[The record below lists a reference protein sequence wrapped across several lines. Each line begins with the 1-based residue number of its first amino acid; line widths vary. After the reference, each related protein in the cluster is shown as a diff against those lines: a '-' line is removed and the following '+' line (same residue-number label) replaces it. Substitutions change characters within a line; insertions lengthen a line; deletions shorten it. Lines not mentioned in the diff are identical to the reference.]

1 MKRSAPLLWISFGLV
16 SLTLSIV
23 LMSDFAVDLV
33 PNQAAEIFHY
43 RQKYSEA
50 LAVQY
55 SLLAERGDSRA
66 IQEAFSLLVERHD
79 DILSAAV
86 VLANGETLATAGR
99 HHDYWNQPPG
109 DSSTPDHIQIPI
121 FNSTE
126 RWGTVQLRFRA
137 LDERG
142 WLSWLK
148 DPWIQF
154 LGLIVCSGFTGYFLY
169 MKRTLRQLDPSS
181 VVPMRVKTAF
191 DVLTEGVVLL
201 DNGERIVLANRAFG
215 VVVGRDPNDL
225 VGKRLDGFGWLSV
238 PSGASLVLFPWQAA
252 RKHKCLEIDFPM
264 SLADSSGKSMKFRVN
279 CTPILSDEKQVQG
292 VLVSLDDVTQLEET
306 IFALE
311 SSKAEMESLAMRD
324 PLTGIFN
331 RRALFEAFEDLYS
344 VSFSDSRDFGCI
356 MADIDHFKSFND
368 RFGHAVGDQVIQVVA
383 NILSATIRPTDIIGR
398 YGGEEFCILLPGEGP
413 EETAIAAERLR
424 LAISAR
430 ASEAVR
436 TTGDRR
442 ITMSFGVS
450 CLSWGAPDSL
460 ELVDQADK
468 ALYAA
473 KQAGRNQVG
482 QWTREGA
489 VAGLPI
495 RLEVESSSEFH
506 GHAVNV

>member
-1 MKRSAPLLWISFGLV
+1 MKRPTPLLWISFGLV
-16 SLTLSIV
+16 SLTLSIL
-23 LMSDFAVDLV
+23 LMSDLAVDLI
-33 PNQAAEIFHY
+33 PNPAVQIFEY

-55 SLLAERGDSRA
+55 SLLAEKGDSRGV
-66 IQEAFSLLVERHD
+66 QEAFDLLVERND

-86 VLANGETLATAGR
+86 ILANGETLALAGR
-99 HHDYWNQPPG
+99 HQEVWEQPPG

-126 RWGTVQLRFRA
+126 PWGTVQLRFRS
-137 LDERG
+137 LDDGG

-148 DPWIQF
+148 DPWVQF
-154 LGLIVCSGFTGYFLY
+154 LGLVVGSGFMGYFLY

-181 VVPMRVKTAF
+181 VVPMRVKAAF
-191 DVLTEGVVLL
+191 DVLTESVVLL

-215 VVVGRDPNDL
+215 KVVGKDSNEL
-225 VGKRLDGFGWLSV
+225 LGKRLDEYSWASV
-238 PSGASLVLFPWQAA
+238 PPAPPLTTLPWKTA
-252 RKHKCLEIDFPM
+252 RKEKCVELDFPIM
-264 SLADSSGKSMKFRVN
+264 LPNASGKLLKFRMN
-279 CTPILSDEKQVQG
+279 CTPILNEQEQVQG
-292 VLVSLDDVTQLEET
+292 ALVSLADVTKLEET
-306 IFALE
+306 IVALE
-311 SSKAEMESLAMRD
+311 SSKADLESLAMRD

-344 VSFSDSRDFGCI
+344 VGSSEETDFGCI

-383 NILSATIRPTDIIGR
+383 QILSTTIRPTDIIGR
-398 YGGEEFCILLPGEGP
+398 YGGEEFCILLPGQSPEGV
-413 EETAIAAERLR
+413 AKAAERLR

-430 ASEAVR
+430 ANQAVR
-436 TTGDRR
+436 TTGDNK

-450 CLSWGAPDSL
+450 CFSLGATGPL

-482 QWTREGA
+482 QWTQEGSM
-489 VAGLPI
+489 AGLPI
-495 RLEVESSSEFH
+495 ELELVGIS
-506 GHAVNV
+506 A

>member
-1 MKRSAPLLWISFGLV
+1 MKRPTPLVWISFGLV
-16 SLTLSIV
+16 SLTLSIL
-23 LMSDFAVDLV
+23 LMSDLAVDLI
-33 PNQAAEIFHY
+33 PNPAVQIFEY

-55 SLLAERGDSRA
+55 SLLAEKGDSRGV
-66 IQEAFSLLVERHD
+66 QEAFDLLVERND

-86 VLANGETLATAGR
+86 ILANGETLALAGR
-99 HHDYWNQPPG
+99 HQEVWEQPPG

-126 RWGTVQLRFRA
+126 PWGTVQLRFRS
-137 LDERG
+137 LDDGG

-148 DPWIQF
+148 DPWVQF
-154 LGLIVCSGFTGYFLY
+154 LGLVVGSGFMGYFLY

-181 VVPMRVKTAF
+181 VVPMRVKAAF
-191 DVLTEGVVLL
+191 DVLTESVVLL

-215 VVVGRDPNDL
+215 KVVGKDSNEL
-225 VGKRLDGFGWLSV
+225 LGKRLDEYSWASV
-238 PSGASLVLFPWQAA
+238 PPAPPLTTLPWKTA
-252 RKHKCLEIDFPM
+252 RKEKCVELDFPIM
-264 SLADSSGKSMKFRVN
+264 LPNASGKLLKFRMN
-279 CTPILSDEKQVQG
+279 CTPILNEQEQVQG
-292 VLVSLDDVTQLEET
+292 ALVSLADVTKLEET
-306 IFALE
+306 IVALE
-311 SSKAEMESLAMRD
+311 SSKADLESLAMRD

-344 VSFSDSRDFGCI
+344 VGSSEETDFGCI

-383 NILSATIRPTDIIGR
+383 QILSTTIRPTDIIGR
-398 YGGEEFCILLPGEGP
+398 YGGEEFCILLPGQSPEGV
-413 EETAIAAERLR
+413 AKAAERLR

-430 ASEAVR
+430 ANQAVR
-436 TTGDRR
+436 TTGDNK

-450 CLSWGAPDSL
+450 CFSLGATGPL
-460 ELVDQADK
+460 ELVEQADK

-482 QWTREGA
+482 QWTQEGSM
-489 VAGLPI
+489 AGLPI
-495 RLEVESSSEFH
+495 ELELVGIS
-506 GHAVNV
+506 A